1 MKMEMELAFTM
12 SLCNLLSNATSQ
24 KPRKPE
30 KSPKRI
36 LTMDRQTTW
45 VSNLQST
52 IEDRRVLIDGK
63 WLTANLLVIISYVYV
78 LYDQRGRKLVRSGSA
93 QKFGHEYNNS

>member
-1 MKMEMELAFTM
+1 MQVVTVDDNYEASP
-12 SLCNLLSNATSQ
+12 SL
-24 KPRKPE
+24 
-30 KSPKRI
+30 
-36 LTMDRQTTW
+36 TTW